1 MVADPQVHSEAKK
14 ARIAKASRKL
24 AEALR
29 ETPRRRPAM
38 ALVPLEPEAAAR
50 HAGLHYVEMSPLP
63 AGIRRVKS
71 GKGFRYVAPDGS
83 TIRDKAEIKRI
94 HAIVIPPAWTEVWIC
109 PSPLGHI
116 QAVGRDARGRKQYRY
131 HARWRDVRDENK
143 YGQLVAFAAMLPA
156 IRRRVRRDLARRG
169 LPREKVIATV
179 VRLLELTMMRIGNE
193 EYARHNRSFG
203 LTTLRDHH
211 ATIRGRALVFQFRG
225 KSGKEHRLRVEDSR
239 LSRIVKA
246 CQDLP
251 GYELF
256 QYLDDEGKRQSV
268 DSSDVN
274 AYLREITGADVSAK
288 VFRTWAGTVRALA
301 AMRAW
306 KAEESARQRG
316 PSTRIV
322 SDMVKEVARQLGNTP
337 TICRKCYIHPA
348 VIQSFQKGDLRET
361 LEHLAGQPSP
371 VHGLNE
377 NERLTLLF
385 LSEAAER
392 SRAVA

>member
-1 MVADPQVHSEAKK
+1 MVAEPQVLSQERKS
-14 ARIAKASRKL
+14 RIAKASRKL

-29 ETPRRRPAM
+29 ETPRRRPSV
-38 ALVPLEPEAAAR
+38 ALVPLEPEEAAR
-50 HAGLHYVEMSPLP
+50 YAGLHYVEMSPLP
-63 AGIRRVKS
+63 PGIRRMKS

-131 HARWRDVRDENK
+131 HARWRHVRDENK

-211 ATIRGRALVFQFRG
+211 ATIRGHALTLQFRG

-268 DSSDVN
+268 DSADVN

-288 VFRTWAGTVRALA
+288 VFRTWAGTVRAMA

-306 KAEESARQRG
+306 KPEEGARQRG
-316 PSTRIV
+316 PSARIV
-322 SDMVKEVARQLGNTP
+322 SDMVKEVAKQLGNTP
-337 TICRKCYIHPA
+337 AICRKCYVHPA
-348 VIQSFQKGDLRET
+348 VIQSFQKGELQER
-361 LEHLAGQPSP
+361 LEELAGHPSP
-371 VHGLNE
+371 VRGLNE
-377 NERLTLLF
+377 NERLTLVF

>member
-1 MVADPQVHSEAKK
+1 MVADPQVLSEEKK

-29 ETPRRRPAM
+29 ETPRRRPAI
-38 ALVPLEPEAAAR
+38 ALVPLEPEEAAR

-63 AGIRRVKS
+63 PGIRRVKS
-71 GKGFRYVAPDGS
+71 GKGFRYVAADGS
-83 TIRDKAEIKRI
+83 TIKDRSEIKRI

-131 HARWRDVRDENK
+131 HARWRHVRDENK
-143 YGQLVAFAAMLPA
+143 YGQLVTFAAMLPA
-156 IRRRVRRDLARRG
+156 IRRRVRKDLARRG

-203 LTTLRDHH
+203 LTTLRGHH
-211 ATIRGRALVFQFRG
+211 ATVRGHALTFQFRG
-225 KSGKEHRLRVEDSR
+225 KSGKEHRLRIEDQR

-256 QYLDDEGKRQSV
+256 QYLDDEGKRQTV

-288 VFRTWAGTVRALA
+288 VFRTWAGTVRAMA

-306 KAEESARQRG
+306 KPAQGAHKRG
-316 PSTRIV
+316 PSTRVV

-337 TICRKCYIHPA
+337 AICRKCYIHPA
-348 VIQSFQKGDLRET
+348 VIQSFQKGELGER
-361 LEHLAGQPSP
+361 LEELAGHPSP
-371 VHGLNE
+371 VRGLNE

-385 LSEAAER
+385 VSDATER
-392 SRAVA
+392 ARAVA